1 MFNPMQMMQLM
12 GQLQSSN
19 NPMALLQNM
28 FGNNNPML
36 QRAMQM
42 GQGKT
47 PEQLQQTVR
56 NLAQQRGM
64 DETQLN
70 QFLSQFGLRL

>member
-1 MFNPMQMMQLM
+1 MFPPQMMHQLM
-12 GQLQSSN
+12 GMLQNSN
-19 NPMALLQNM
+19 NPMAVMQNM
-28 FGNNNPML
+28 FGNDPIM

-42 GQGKT
+42 AQGKS

-64 DETQLN
+64 STDQLN
-70 QFLSQFGLRL
+70 QFLSQYGLKL

>member
-1 MFNPMQMMQLM
+1 MFPPQMMHQLM
-12 GQLQSSN
+12 GMLQNSN
-19 NPMALLQNM
+19 NPMAVMQNM
-28 FGNNNPML
+28 FGNDPIM

-42 GQGKT
+42 AQGKS

-64 DETQLN
+64 RTDQLN
-70 QFLSQFGLRL
+70 QFLSQYGLKL

>member
-12 GQLQSSN
+12 GQLQSST
-19 NPMALLQNM
+19 NPMALIQNM
-28 FGNNNPML
+28 FGNDPIM

-42 GQGKT
+42 AQGKS

-64 DETQLN
+64 STDQLN
-70 QFLSQFGLRL
+70 QFLSQYGLKL

>member
-1 MFNPMQMMQLM
+1 MFPPQMMQQLM
-12 GQLQSSN
+12 GKLQNSN
-19 NPMALLQNM
+19 NPMAVMQNM
-28 FGNNNPML
+28 FGNDPIM

-42 GQGKT
+42 AQGKS

-64 DETQLN
+64 STDQLN
-70 QFLSQFGLRL
+70 QFLSQYGLKL

>member
-12 GQLQSSN
+12 EQLQSST
-19 NPMALLQNM
+19 NPMALIQNM
-28 FGNNNPML
+28 FGNDPIM

-42 GQGKT
+42 AQGKS

-64 DETQLN
+64 STDQLN
-70 QFLSQFGLRL
+70 QFLSQYGLKL